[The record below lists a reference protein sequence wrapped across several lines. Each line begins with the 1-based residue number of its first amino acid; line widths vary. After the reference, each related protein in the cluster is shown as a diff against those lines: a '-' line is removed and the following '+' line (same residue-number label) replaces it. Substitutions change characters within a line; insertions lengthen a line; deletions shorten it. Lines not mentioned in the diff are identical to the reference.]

1 MGDVDD
7 RFDLGRIAGFHD
19 RHVGNSAHDRDII
32 DGLMG
37 DAPGSSDAGKEAHK
51 SNLEVGVG
59 HGHLQL
65 IQRAAI
71 EEHRERVKPG
81 LEALPRQTRGETE
94 HVLLRHP
101 HGEETVRVG
110 VSPLAH
116 LAGVGQVCAEN
127 ENLWFVGGPVD
138 EVVHVGTGHDLD
150 VRTSAHA

>member
-1 MGDVDD
+1 MGDT
-7 RFDLGRIAGFHD
+7 
-19 RHVGNSAHDRDII
+19 
-32 DGLMG
+32 
-37 DAPGSSDAGKEAHK
+37 PGSSDAGKEAHE

-81 LEALPRQTRGETE
+81 LEALPRQTRGETD

-101 HGEETVRVG
+101 HGEEAVGVG

-116 LAGVGQVCAEN
+116 LARVGQVCAEN
-127 ENLWFVGGPVD
+127 ENLWFIGGPVD

-150 VRTSAHA
+150 VRTSTHALPPDDGTGSLETRVS